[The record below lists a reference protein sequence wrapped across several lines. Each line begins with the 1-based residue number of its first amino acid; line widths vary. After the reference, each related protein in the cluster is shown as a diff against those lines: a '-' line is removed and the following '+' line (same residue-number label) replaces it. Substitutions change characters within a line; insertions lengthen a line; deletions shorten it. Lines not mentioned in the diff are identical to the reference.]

1 MVFGI
6 FISIIYA
13 SYSFLKKYNA
23 IYFLPTFLLL
33 NSIGDVLTDE
43 NEVVKWIKYT
53 IIMLVLIRILNIT
66 VIKRYFSV
74 FVFLGYLLIVVV
86 FNSSDFFFSL
96 KMYLILFFTFLMLPV
111 SEVLMMKSFSE
122 KQFLTNLTFM
132 MILMPLYL
140 VIANIYGGESVKNSY
155 SEDFAGGLL
164 STTGSN
170 LFPIVILSSLYYV
183 STKRITGMKKY
194 ISIALVSLSMIS
206 LILIFRRTPIIMLI
220 LSSFIFIYY
229 YKLFSF
235 AKGIILLTF
244 ISSILLTNSKISSIF
259 NAQLAARER
268 ISTVDNYAK
277 EGRVIETFL
286 VINHIKN
293 EATALDLFFGSDALS
308 TKQFGKR
315 NFGGLRTIHS
325 DISSLFVSVGV
336 VGLFLFFYVVR
347 KFIIKTIP
355 KGKSKGI
362 YLCLLLV
369 FLLTLLPGRF
379 ISSLTFSLPIF
390 LFLGYFRFLGNVKSN
405 NLLHS

>member
-6 FISIIYA
+6 FVSIIYA

-33 NSIGDVLTDE
+33 NAIGDIFTDE
-43 NEVVKWIKYT
+43 NEVVKWLKYA
-53 IIMLVLIRILNIT
+53 IIMLVLFRMLNFRA
-66 VIKRYFSV
+66 IKKYFSV
-74 FVFLGYLLIVVV
+74 FVFLGYLLIVV
-86 FNSSDFFFSL
+86 FLNSSDFFYSL

-122 KQFLTNLTFM
+122 KQFLKNLTFM
-132 MILMPLYL
+132 MVLMPLYL
-140 VIANIYGGESVKNSY
+140 VIANIYGGESLRNSY

-170 LFPIVILSSLYYV
+170 LFPIVILSTLFYII
-183 STKRITGMKKY
+183 TKRIRGMKKY
-194 ISIALVSLSMIS
+194 ISIGLVSLSMIS
-206 LILIFRRTPIIMLI
+206 LILIFRRTPIIMLL

-229 YKLFSF
+229 YKAFSF
-235 AKGIILLTF
+235 SKGIILLTF
-244 ISSILLTNSKISSIF
+244 LSSFLLTNSKISNIF

-268 ISTVDNYAK
+268 ISTVENYAN

-286 VINHIKN
+286 VLNYIKN
-293 EATALDLFFGSDALS
+293 EATALELFFGSDALS
-308 TKQFGKR
+308 TKEFGKR
-315 NFGGLRTIHS
+315 NFRGTRTIHG

-336 VGLFLFFYVVR
+336 VGIFLFFYVVR

-362 YLCLLLV
+362 YISLLLI
-369 FLLTLLPGRF
+369 FLLTLIPGRF

-405 NLLHS
+405 NL